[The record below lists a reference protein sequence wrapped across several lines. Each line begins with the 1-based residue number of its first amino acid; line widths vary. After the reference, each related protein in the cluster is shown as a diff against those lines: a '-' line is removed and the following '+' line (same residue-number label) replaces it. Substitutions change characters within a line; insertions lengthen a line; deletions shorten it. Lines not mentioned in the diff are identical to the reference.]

1 MYDLWFKFRYKCTIF
16 TPFGL
21 GVLDL
26 AVADLVLKALA
37 EDGSGTLVKS
47 FLP

>member
-1 MYDLWFKFRYKCTIF
+1 
-16 TPFGL
+16 L

-26 AVADLVLKALA
+26 AVADLVMNKLA
-37 EDGSGTLVKS
+37 EDGGGTLVKS